1 LFSIEKTVKVVAS
14 QNKFCDE
21 CEERKERKKER
32 VSSESG
38 E

>member
-1 LFSIEKTVKVVAS
+1 LRKQLRFVES